1 MSESSPI
8 SMLLLTQY
16 LKQVV
21 LSNRFHISVIFEYKM
36 VEWDVEDRGQVLK
49 GNDRKGNIYTFFGSN
64 GV

>member
-1 MSESSPI
+1 
-8 SMLLLTQY
+8 MLLLTQY

-36 VEWDVEDRGQVLK
+36 VEWDVEDRGQVLR
-49 GNDRKGNIYTFFGSN
+49 GNDRKGDIYTFFGSN